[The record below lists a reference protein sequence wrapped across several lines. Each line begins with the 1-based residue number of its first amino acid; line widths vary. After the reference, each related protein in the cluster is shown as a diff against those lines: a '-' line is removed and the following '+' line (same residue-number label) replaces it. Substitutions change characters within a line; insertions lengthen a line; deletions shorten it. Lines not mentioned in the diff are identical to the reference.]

1 MLLFSFIACIA
12 TGAKVNTTMVSSSG
26 SKIHHDSLVGGVD
39 ETLGVCTSIMQ
50 EVRDFRQGLIT
61 PKDMRRISKQEGLD
75 DKAIVRGV
83 KNKLGTC
90 IAIVEAVDTFRKDY
104 QEIQKPKDAL
114 GADAFED
121 PIILNV
127 GGKRFSTSLS
137 SLRSIKGSFFEKMFR
152 KGANTTIGADGMYFI
167 DRDPSSFGYILD
179 YLRNGDLLIKSDDQS
194 LRMKLLDDA
203 EYYTLPT
210 SLQDYLRWSS
220 AAGIDL
226 WFSEV
231 AFLNKELKKV
241 NRELGGLLYLASKDG
256 SSDST
261 FHSRCD
267 NKGPNVVIIETKLG
281 TIFGGYSYTSWAS
294 SGNYAASSKGFIF
307 RLRPTMKKF
316 EQRSG
321 RESYAIYRSSS
332 YGPTFGSHDILI
344 NDCQYLAQCHV
355 SGNSYNDVGY
365 ELNDGQMYFRVKD
378 YVVVQAK
385 SI

>member
-12 TGAKVNTTMVSSSG
+12 TGAKVNNTIVSSQG
-26 SKIHHDSLVGGVD
+26 SNIHHDSLVGGVD
-39 ETLGVCTSIMQ
+39 ETLGVCTSIVQ
-50 EVRDFRQGLIT
+50 EVRDFRDGLIT
-61 PKDMRRISKQEGLD
+61 PKDMRRISNQGGLD
-75 DKAIVRGV
+75 DQAIVRGV

-104 QEIQKPKDAL
+104 QEIKKSKDAV
-114 GADAFED
+114 GAFED

-127 GGKRFSTSLS
+127 GGERFSTSLS

-152 KGANTTIGADGMYFI
+152 KGANTTVGADGTYFI
-167 DRDPSSFGYILD
+167 DRDPSSFGHILD

-210 SLQDYLRWSS
+210 SLLEYLRWTS
-220 AAGIDL
+220 AEGIDL
-226 WFSEV
+226 WYSEV
-231 AFLNKELKKV
+231 AFLNRELKKV
-241 NRELGGLLYLASKDG
+241 NRELGGLLYQASKDG
-256 SSDST
+256 YSDSA
-261 FHSRCD
+261 FHQRCL

-281 TIFGGYSYTSWAS
+281 TIFGGYTYTSWAG
-294 SGNYAASSKGFIF
+294 SGNHMASSKAFIF
-307 RLRPTMKKF
+307 RLRPTIKKF
-316 EQRSG
+316 ELKSG

-332 YGPTFGSHDILI
+332 YGPMFGNHEILI
-344 NDCQYLAQCHV
+344 NDCQYIAQCSV
-355 SGNSYNDVGY
+355 GGSTYTDVGY
-365 ELNDGQMYFRVKD
+365 ELNDGQRYFRLED